1 MKRIITITA
10 TLFFAV
16 LAGLS
21 QGIESDA
28 LYGVNFSTI
37 YSGSGHGSGYVIN
50 GNILKGRKSLEVGLI
65 YKENEQKILGGDFK
79 YKVFLG
85 ELGRLN
91 SENTI
96 IKPYLQYNLIYQKAT
111 STEPTVIELG
121 KSTVEIENEDPGLV
135 ATMEHYA
142 GMGLQVKI
150 FNNAYLDT
158 SCGLGTYFGSIGKT
172 KTDNTIG
179 IHKDNH
185 GYTVAFKVGLGY
197 RFN

>member
-10 TLFFAV
+10 TFFFTV
-16 LAGLS
+16 LELLS

-28 LYGVNFSTI
+28 QYGVNFSTI

-50 GNILKGRKSLEVGLI
+50 GNVLKGRKSLEVGLI
-65 YKENEQKILGGDFK
+65 YKENEQKISGGDFK

-85 ELGRLN
+85 ELGKLN
-91 SENTI
+91 SDKTVL
-96 IKPYLQYNLIYQKAT
+96 KPYLQYNLIYQKAT
-111 STEPTVIELG
+111 STEPTVIELE

-142 GMGLQVKI
+142 GMGLQVRV

-158 SCGLGTYFGSIGKT
+158 SCGLGTYLGSISKT
-172 KTDNTIG
+172 KTLHAIG
-179 IHKDNH
+179 IHKNNH
-185 GYTVAFKVGLGY
+185 GYTVAFKVGFGY